1 MWHLGLAALQ
11 HVGSSGPGL
20 ETVSPALAGGVIF
33 LIFKKIFKFYL
44 FLAALGL
51 RCCARAFSSCGEWG
65 LLLVAVCGLL
75 IVVASL
81 VVEHRL

>member
-1 MWHLGLAALQ
+1 MF
-11 HVGSSGPGL
+11 
-20 ETVSPALAGGVIF
+20 F
-33 LIFKKIFKFYL
+33 LNLLIYL

-51 RCCARAFSSCGEWG
+51 HCCMWAFSSWGEQG
-65 LLLVAVCGLL
+65 LLFIAVHGLL